1 MFRGSVPAAPSA
13 CGALCTAGPYGAIA
27 LHGNPLFLQEG
38 QRFSGKTRLMT
49 QSPMTPPAT
58 TWKENVDA
66 NETAMQRALAGIDV
80 AEITRASRSATV
92 DGVAV
97 TEGEFLA
104 LVGGSAFATGAD
116 IWTVLDALVERFAAD
131 GHSFVQV
138 LRGDGAPEA
147 EEITAWYADRAGG
160 LELDV
165 QWGGQPHYPLLLS
178 AE

>member
-1 MFRGSVPAAPSA
+1 MRG
-13 CGALCTAGPYGAIA
+13 
-27 LHGNPLFLQEG
+27 
-38 QRFSGKTRLMT
+38 
-49 QSPMTPPAT
+49 
-58 TWKENVDA
+58 
-66 NETAMQRALAGIDV
+66 ALAGIDA

-104 LVGGSAFATGAD
+104 LVDGSAFATGAD
-116 IWTVLDALVERFAAD
+116 IWTVLDALVERFATD

-147 EEITAWYADRAGG
+147 EEIAARYADRAGD